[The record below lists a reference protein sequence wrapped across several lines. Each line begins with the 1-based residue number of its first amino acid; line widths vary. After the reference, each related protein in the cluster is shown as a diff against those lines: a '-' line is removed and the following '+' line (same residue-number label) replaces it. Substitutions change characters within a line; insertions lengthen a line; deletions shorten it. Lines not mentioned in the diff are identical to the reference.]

1 MIHTSAQSFKKKRL
15 NLEKKME
22 KMSTK
27 FHVSPFNY
35 KEPLQ

>member
-22 KMSTK
+22 KNEYK
-27 FHVSPFNY
+27 IPRLPFQ
-35 KEPLQ
+35 L